1 MRNASVHFD
10 NCGPESWG
18 TESAAIPARR
28 EEIDGFEPI
37 RTLKGC
43 KRLAQASVQVTPSF
57 FASRGDSQVLGRIA
71 PAQSNPT
78 PGIPTVRMVSWVR
91 MTQTRF
97 VTSGVFFMFRL
108 KNRIVV
114 PALLIAL
121 SALPIRGETAPSNRL
136 DAYPEI
142 EPFETGY
149 LRVSDVHEI
158 YYELSGRRDGTPVF
172 VLHGGPGGGSYPGL
186 RRYHDPSKWLIV
198 LHDQRGAGKS
208 KPYAD
213 LRDNNTPAL
222 VEDIEKL
229 RRHLKLDK
237 VHLFGGS
244 WGSTLAVAHA
254 EAYPDRVSSLVLRG
268 VFLGAKSE
276 IDHFYHGGVEPYF
289 PEVFARLP
297 AILPAPEKLD
307 YPRQL
312 LAILQG
318 DDPERRKSASLGWAG
333 YEIRI
338 SRVGKTDAY
347 LDEVFKDWDPFDFS
361 LIENHYMAAGCF
373 LEEGQLLRNAGK
385 MASIPTVIVQGRYD
399 LICPPITAYKLHKVL
414 PKSRL
419 IMVED
424 AGHSG
429 GEPGIRSALI
439 EATRSLE

>member
-1 MRNASVHFD
+1 
-10 NCGPESWG
+10 
-18 TESAAIPARR
+18 
-28 EEIDGFEPI
+28 
-37 RTLKGC
+37 
-43 KRLAQASVQVTPSF
+43 
-57 FASRGDSQVLGRIA
+57 
-71 PAQSNPT
+71 
-78 PGIPTVRMVSWVR
+78 
-91 MTQTRF
+91 
-97 VTSGVFFMFRL
+97 MFL
-108 KNRIVV
+108 LMNRIFVS
-114 PALLIAL
+114 ALLIAL
-121 SALPIRGETAPSNRL
+121 SALPTRGETAPSNRL

-149 LRVSDVHEI
+149 LKVSDVHEI
-158 YYELSGRRDGTPVF
+158 YYELCGRRDGKPVF

-254 EAYPDRVSSLVLRG
+254 EAHPDRVSSLVLRG

-289 PEVFARLP
+289 PEVYDRLRSLIPTP
-297 AILPAPEKLD
+297 ACGNFPV
-307 YPRQL
+307 QL
-312 LAILQG
+312 LSLLRS
-318 DDPERRKSASLGWAG
+318 DDPEIRKRASLGWAG

-338 SRVGKTDAY
+338 SSVGKTDAY
-347 LDEVFKDWDPFDFS
+347 LDEVFKNWDPFDFS
-361 LIENHYMAAGCF
+361 LIENHYMAAACF
-373 LEEGQLLRNAGK
+373 LDEGQLLKNAGK
-385 MASIPTVIVQGRYD
+385 IASIPTVIVQGRYD
-399 LICPPITAYKLHKVL
+399 LICPPITAYKLHKAL
-414 PKSRL
+414 PSSKL

-429 GEPGIRSALI
+429 SEPGIRSALI
-439 EATRSLE
+439 EATKSLE